1 MSALSEE
8 WKRREKERE
17 LSVRQTL
24 SQYSQL
30 EAQLT
35 KLVQVVTLIHVAELY
50 WNLHCMFHLLSL
62 NAGGGETRAGA
73 ECTGVGDGAG
83 ARGHS
88 ARARTA
94 R

>member
-30 EAQLT
+30 ETQLT
-35 KLVQVVTLIHVAELY
+35 KLVQV
-50 WNLHCMFHLLSL
+50 
-62 NAGGGETRAGA
+62 
-73 ECTGVGDGAG
+73 
-83 ARGHS
+83 
-88 ARARTA
+88 RTEVLTFCKSYE
-94 R
+94 